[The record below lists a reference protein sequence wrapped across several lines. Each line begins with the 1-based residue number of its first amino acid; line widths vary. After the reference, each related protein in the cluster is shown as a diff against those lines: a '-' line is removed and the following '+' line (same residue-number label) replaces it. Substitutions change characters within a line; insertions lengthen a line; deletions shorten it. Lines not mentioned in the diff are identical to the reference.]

1 MQEIFPTRLMDA
13 TGRLYSE
20 RASLVRRSKRS
31 SFPLF
36 NSPEERSDCRRRCSS
51 G

>member
-20 RASLVRRSKRS
+20 RASGQAIEAFFFSAIQQPGRA
-31 SFPLF
+31 
-36 NSPEERSDCRRRCSS
+36 
-51 G
+51 